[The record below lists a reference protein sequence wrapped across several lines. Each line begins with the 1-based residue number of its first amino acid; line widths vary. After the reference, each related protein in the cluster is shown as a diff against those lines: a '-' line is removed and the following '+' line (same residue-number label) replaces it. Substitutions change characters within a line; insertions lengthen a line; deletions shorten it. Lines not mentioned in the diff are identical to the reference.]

1 MKLPSVSWK
10 SVVGFLSMLSGVVT
24 AVTVGPHTLP
34 PAVETALVASGG
46 VILAVERWAEAVET
60 ATGTRPKVT
69 RTVVTT
75 TTSSTTPV
83 PVTGSVADSG
93 GGGGAVGQQAGSGQP
108 APSTTSGPTS
118 GVAG

>member
-1 MKLPSVSWK
+1 MKLSTVSWK
-10 SVVGFLSMLSGVVT
+10 SIVGFLSMLSGVVT

-34 PAVETALVASGG
+34 PAVETALVAAGG
-46 VILAVERWAEAVET
+46 VILTVERWAEAVET

-75 TTSSTTPV
+75 TTSTAPV
-83 PVTGSVADSG
+83 PVAGTVAGSG

-108 APSTTSGPTS
+108 APSTAAVPPTV
-118 GVAG
+118 GGAA